1 MYPIMKVLTFCLLL
15 LSLMGCAS
23 IGKQMKVPV
32 PVVSDTETMLEM
44 EQKKTEA
51 LNSDAGEKLK
61 DMAAEDHLAN
71 GYSAL
76 KRHDSGVAKLHFT
89 LALAKNSGLSKA
101 FLGLAEA
108 LMMEGRFQEAQVVLE
123 KVPGKEEDLDAQVK
137 LGILS
142 RAMGDL
148 SGAIEYLVRAYGMAP
163 EDGWLATELAVT
175 YEQAGQVE
183 KGGELFKKA
192 SLLLPNSSVAHNNLG
207 FNYIL
212 QGKYQEAIQ
221 TLEKS
226 LELSPDNKVATNNLA
241 LAYAFH
247 KNARKS
253 LRLFENSV
261 GKAGAYNNLGYICL
275 LMDQDES
282 AKYALSKAVEL
293 NPRFYTRA
301 NQNLELLQSN
311 QSDEQVLFK

>member
-1 MYPIMKVLTFCLLL
+1 MNSILKVLTFCLLF

-23 IGKQMKVPV
+23 MGKMKVPV

-44 EQKKTEA
+44 EQQKAEA
-51 LNSDAGEKLK
+51 LSSDSGKKLK
-61 DMAAEDHLAN
+61 NMAAEDHLAN
-71 GYSAL
+71 GFSAL

-89 LALAKNSGLSKA
+89 LALAKDNGLSKA
-101 FLGLAEA
+101 YLGLGEA
-108 LMMEGRFQEAQVVLE
+108 LMQEGRFQEAKVVLE
-123 KVPGKEEDLDAQVK
+123 KTPGKEEDMDALVK

-148 SGAIEYLVRAYGMAP
+148 SGAIEYLVRASGMAP

-183 KGGELFKKA
+183 KGGGFFNKA
-192 SLLLPNSSVAHNNLG
+192 TLLLSNSSVAHNNLG

-221 TLEKS
+221 SLEKS

-247 KNARKS
+247 KDARKS

-261 GKAGAYNNLGYICL
+261 GKAGAYNNLGYIYL
-275 LMDQDES
+275 LMDQDDG

-293 NPRFYTRA
+293 NPRYYTRA

-311 QSDEQVLFK
+311 QSDEHGLFK